1 MNREFK
7 RLLQNNNKAEE
18 KIYDDN
24 NKIYSDMIVYL
35 RGSDMTEY
43 NQELVRQ
50 DLIQMILD
58 GQERG
63 DDIQKIMGNNYKE
76 ICDEIIEAMPKKTT
90 KEKVSDILELTFSA
104 TWIMGAIFI
113 VKAIVEN
120 FWGTNNNW
128 RFILSVGNIIN
139 MVMIIIT
146 ANVVVN
152 YTCKTAFNN
161 EKKNKVFSFIKTW
174 IACILIFS
182 IIFLSQY
189 YLKYVIVNISIVL
202 AIVIVAIVF
211 VVNRILSNC
220 CK

>member
-1 MNREFK
+1 MNKELK
-7 RLLQNNNKAEE
+7 KLLKNNNEVEE

-63 DDIQKIMGNNYKE
+63 DDIQKIIGNNYKE
-76 ICDEIIEAMPKKTT
+76 ICDEIIEAMPKKTR

-104 TWIMGAIFI
+104 IWIIGVIFI
-113 VKAIVEN
+113 VKTIVAN

-139 MVMIIIT
+139 MAVTIII

-152 YTCKTAFNN
+152 YTCKTAFNSK
-161 EKKNKVFSFIKTW
+161 KKNKVISFIKMW
-174 IACILIFS
+174 IVCTLIFA
-182 IIFLSQY
+182 IMFLSQH
-189 YLKYVIVNISIVL
+189 YLKYVIVNISLVL
-202 AIVIVAIVF
+202 AIVIVAIAF

>member
-63 DDIQKIMGNNYKE
+63 DDIQKVIGNNYKE

-146 ANVVVN
+146 TNVVVN

-211 VVNRILSNC
+211 VVNRIVSNC